1 MAASICTNISLYP
14 QLYTIALLSKQ
25 FHDKQNKDDKNKDD
39 KLGVAVSRS
48 YIPHWLRIWSSLSN
62 TVWEE
67 VLEM

>member
-1 MAASICTNISLYP
+1 MTNRIKM
-14 QLYTIALLSKQ
+14 IKI
-25 FHDKQNKDDKNKDD
+25 KMI

-48 YIPHWLRIWSSLSN
+48 YIPHWFRIWSSLSN